1 VTAIIAE
8 RGVGCAGHIVAAGG
22 KAAQIVGPHAEW
34 SPGHWRRCAGR
45 TLRQAAAARH
55 DGLMKSRI
63 AGALAASVAVLLVAA
78 GCTAQP
84 EPSGSTTES
93 WQQAAQSA
101 LEETLRTTGIPGGA
115 ITVTHGDATW
125 TGVAG
130 LADVASGRKVTAD
143 DRFGFRSITKSF
155 TVTAILQLV
164 DEGRLSL
171 DDAVSKYVD
180 GVPDGDRITLRE
192 LARMRSGLPN
202 YSATPVFQDALRIDL
217 TRDWT
222 DQEIL
227 DAAFSE
233 PNDFAPDARYEYS
246 NTNTILLGEVLQ
258 KVTGTPW
265 YEAVRQ
271 SILEPRGLSTTTYPD
286 SDPIPSPRAEPYQGG
301 GEGQEPESLPAIP
314 ANSLS
319 AAGGLAG
326 TIRDLGRWAR
336 ILGTGELLD
345 EATAAKRT
353 SDASLSPT
361 SDDPNSPFYDAYGMG
376 MGEIDGWI
384 GHTGNGLGYQALAM
398 YDPATRDSV
407 AIVINGT
414 GDDPDAPA
422 HLFQKLLP
430 ALG

>member
-1 VTAIIAE
+1 
-8 RGVGCAGHIVAAGG
+8 
-22 KAAQIVGPHAEW
+22 
-34 SPGHWRRCAGR
+34 
-45 TLRQAAAARH
+45 
-55 DGLMKSRI
+55 MKNRV
-63 AGALAASVAVLLVAA
+63 AGALAVSLAILLAAA
-78 GCTAQP
+78 GCAARPQPADPTADN
-84 EPSGSTTES
+84 
-93 WQQAAQSA
+93 WQHAAQSA
-101 LEETLRTTGIPGGA
+101 LDDALRTTGIPGGA
-115 ITVTHGDATW
+115 ITVTHDDVTW
-125 TGVAG
+125 TGVSG
-130 LADVASGRKVTAD
+130 VADVASGRPVTPD
-143 DRFGFRSITKSF
+143 DRFSFRSITKSF

-171 DDAVSKYVD
+171 DDPVAKYVD

-202 YSATPVFQDALRIDL
+202 YSATPAFQDALRIDL

-222 DQEIL
+222 DAEIL
-227 DAAFSE
+227 QTAFSE

-246 NTNTILLGEVLQ
+246 NTNTVLLGEVLQ
-258 KVTGTPW
+258 KVTGMPW
-265 YEAVRQ
+265 YEVVQ
-271 SILEPRGLSTTTYPD
+271 EGILTPRGLSTTTYPD
-286 SDPIPSPRAEPYQGG
+286 SEPIPSPLAEPYQGG
-301 GEGQEPESLPAIP
+301 GEGQSPELLPAIP

-336 ILGTGELLD
+336 ILGSGELLSD
-345 EATAAKRT
+345 ATAQQRT
-353 SDASLSPT
+353 AAASLSPT
-361 SDDPNSPFYDAYGMG
+361 TDDPNSPFYDAYGMG

-398 YDPATRDSV
+398 YDPATGDSV

-414 GDDPDAPA
+414 GDDHDAPA

>member
-1 VTAIIAE
+1 
-8 RGVGCAGHIVAAGG
+8 
-22 KAAQIVGPHAEW
+22 
-34 SPGHWRRCAGR
+34 
-45 TLRQAAAARH
+45 
-55 DGLMKSRI
+55 MKNRL
-63 AGALAASVAVLLVAA
+63 AGALAASLVVLLAAA
-78 GCTAQP
+78 GCAARP
-84 EPSGSTTES
+84 EEAPTPADA
-93 WQQAAQSA
+93 WQTAAQTA
-101 LEETLRTTGIPGGA
+101 LENALRTTGIPGGA
-115 ITVTHGDATW
+115 ITVTHDDVTW

-130 LADVASGRKVTAD
+130 LADVATGRRVTAD
-143 DRFGFRSITKSF
+143 DRFAFRSITKSY

-164 DEGRLSL
+164 DAGRLSL
-171 DDAVSKYVD
+171 DDPVSKYVD

-202 YSATPVFQDALRIDL
+202 YSATPAFQEALKIDL

-222 DQEIL
+222 DAEIL
-227 DAAFSE
+227 QAAFSE

-246 NTNTILLGEVLQ
+246 NTNTVLLGEVLQ
-258 KVTGTPW
+258 KVTGEPW
-265 YEAVRQ
+265 YQVVQQ

-286 SDPIPSPRAEPYQGG
+286 SSPIPKPFAEPYQGG
-301 GEGQEPESLPAIP
+301 GEGQEPELLPAIP

-319 AAGGLAG
+319 AAGGFAG

-336 ILGTGELLD
+336 LLGTGELLT
-345 EATAAKRT
+345 ESTAEQRT
-353 SDASLSPT
+353 SEAALSPT

-398 YDPATRDSV
+398 YDPATGDSV
-407 AIVINGT
+407 AILINGT
-414 GDDPDAPA
+414 GDDHDAPA

>member
-1 VTAIIAE
+1 M
-8 RGVGCAGHIVAAGG
+8 
-22 KAAQIVGPHAEW
+22 KN
-34 SPGHWRRCAGR
+34 
-45 TLRQAAAARH
+45 RH
-55 DGLMKSRI
+55 
-63 AGALAASVAVLLVAA
+63 AGALAAALVVLLAAA
-78 GCTAQP
+78 GCAARP
-84 EPSGSTTES
+84 EAESTPADA
-93 WQQAAQSA
+93 WQHAAQSA
-101 LEETLRTTGIPGGA
+101 LEDALRTTGIPGGA

-130 LADVASGRKVTAD
+130 LADVATGREVTAD
-143 DRFGFRSITKSF
+143 DRFSFRSITKSY

-171 DDAVSKYVD
+171 DDPVSKYVD
-180 GVPDGDRITLRE
+180 GVPEGDRITLRE

-202 YSATPVFQDALRIDL
+202 YSATPAFQDALRIDL

-222 DQEIL
+222 DAEIL
-227 DAAFSE
+227 QAAFSE

-258 KVTGTPW
+258 KVTGRPW
-265 YEAVRQ
+265 YEVVQ
-271 SILEPRGLSTTTYPD
+271 ESILTPRGLSTTTYPD
-286 SDPIPSPRAEPYQGG
+286 SDPIPSPLAEPYQGG
-301 GEGQEPESLPAIP
+301 GEGQDPELLPAIP

-319 AAGGLAG
+319 AAGGFAG

-345 EATAAKRT
+345 EATAAQRT
-353 SDASLSPT
+353 SDAALSPT
-361 SDDPNSPFYDAYGMG
+361 TDDPNSPFYDAYGMG

-398 YDPATRDSV
+398 YDPATGDSV
-407 AIVINGT
+407 AIVMNGT
-414 GDDPDAPA
+414 GDDHDAPA
-422 HLFQKLLP
+422 HLLQKLLP

>member
-1 VTAIIAE
+1 
-8 RGVGCAGHIVAAGG
+8 
-22 KAAQIVGPHAEW
+22 
-34 SPGHWRRCAGR
+34 
-45 TLRQAAAARH
+45 
-55 DGLMKSRI
+55 MKNRL
-63 AGALAASVAVLLVAA
+63 AGALAASLVVLLAAA
-78 GCTAQP
+78 GCASRP
-84 EPSGSTTES
+84 DAPSTSADA
-93 WQQAAQSA
+93 WHQAAQSA
-101 LEETLRTTGIPGGA
+101 LEDTLRSTGIPGGA

-130 LADVASGRKVTAD
+130 VADVASGRPVAAD
-143 DRFGFRSITKSF
+143 DRFAFRSITKSF

-171 DDAVSKYVD
+171 DDPISKFVD
-180 GVPDGDRITLRE
+180 GVPHGDTITLRE

-202 YSATPVFQDALRIDL
+202 YSATPMFQDALRIDL

-222 DQEIL
+222 DAELLQ
-227 DAAFSE
+227 AAFSE

-246 NTNTILLGEVLQ
+246 NTNTVLLGEVLQ

-265 YEAVRQ
+265 SEVVQ
-271 SILEPRGLSTTTYPD
+271 ESILEPRGLSTTTYPD
-286 SDPIPSPRAEPYQGG
+286 SEPIPSPLAEPYQGA
-301 GEGQEPESLPAIP
+301 GEGQAPELLPAVP

-345 EATAAKRT
+345 ESTAAQRT
-353 SDASLSPT
+353 SEGALSPT

-398 YDPATRDSV
+398 YDPASGDSV
-407 AIVINGT
+407 AIVLNGT
-414 GDDPDAPA
+414 GDDRDAPA